1 MDTIQMFIYRWMDK
15 QNVGYTVSG
24 ILFIFK
30 KEIYSDLSWKEILT
44 HATIWMNLED
54 ILLKEIS
61 QSQNDKYCDSTYKS
75 CLE

>member
-30 KEIYSDLSWKEILT
+30 KEINSDTCYNMDEPWRYFTKGNKPIT
-44 HATIWMNLED
+44 KW
-54 ILLKEIS
+54 
-61 QSQNDKYCDSTYKS
+61 
-75 CLE
+75 

>member
-1 MDTIQMFIYRWMDK
+1 MDK
-15 QNVGYTVSG
+15 QNVGYIVSG

-30 KEIYSDLSWKEILT
+30 RKYILT

-61 QSQNDKYCDSTYKS
+61 QSQNDKYCDSTYKD